1 MLNYGASA
9 NWAFA
14 RIGAMTGSNAESS
27 LEAFGRAMRDRRWVE
42 NVASET
48 EVAGILDRLAN
59 GLNEGGIGIGILN
72 AYAPGAGVQELTAVC
87 QLAAAHDVP
96 TFTHVAYMSRIDPES
111 AAEAYIRLIGYA
123 GATGAHMHICHFNSS
138 SKTDIERCAVLVA
151 KAQAQGLPIT
161 VEAYP
166 YGTGSTVLA
175 AAFFSDPEFEARNG
189 TGYDSVQRVTDGR
202 RFRDREELLAA
213 QAEEPSTLVLW
224 HILDIENNAHH
235 RDLLDM
241 SVLYPGGAIASDAMP
256 WTLSDGSVYTGDA
269 WPLPE
274 DATSHPRS
282 AGCFTR
288 FIREWV
294 RERQAVSLLEGVR
307 KCALIPAEILAAST
321 PAMRAKGRLQP
332 GADADMV
339 VFDFDTLTDRA
350 TFSAMNRP
358 SEGVRHLLVS
368 GQPLITDGVLDV
380 AARPGRPVRRPVAGG
395 LSMPVPIL
403 LVAGFLGAGKTTVV
417 NHLLAHAEGRRIAA
431 VVNDF
436 GAINID
442 AELIAGAGDGVVSL
456 SNGCICCSLEG
467 DLLRTLAALLRRD
480 PRPEGIVIE
489 TSGVADPADIVRN
502 LMDPVIWREAPLET
516 VLCVVD
522 ATTPAAMLDDP
533 LLRSQLRA
541 ADVVALSKVDLAD
554 AADQRAGARCRP
566 GGASGGGG
574 GRCAAWRGAR
584 GAAVSRGPGSCAGAA
599 RAGAAAA
606 GGRSV
611 RDAELDV
618 GTAGVA
624 APAAAGDR
632 PAGAEAGAGEGAVR
646 DGGAARAADGVSV
659 RRRAGD
665 AGAGRDAGGRNAAG
679 TDRVHCRDRRSVAR
693 RDRQDH
699 GRMHRSRGY
708 VKQRV
713 FAANTWFPIRF

>member
-1 MLNYGASA
+1 MVGLVISGGRVVDPASGMDAIGDVVVLDGQISAVGTGLGSAERVIDATGLVVAPGFIDLHAHGQSIPADRMQAFDGVTTTLDLEAGILPVASWYRRQAVRGRVLNYGAAA

-27 LEAFGRAMRDRRWVE
+27 LEAFGNAMRDRRWIE
-42 NVASET
+42 NVASDT

-138 SKTDIERCAVLVA
+138 SKTDVERCAALVK

-202 RFRDREELLAA
+202 RFHDREELLAA

-224 HILDIENNAHH
+224 HILDIENNPHH
-235 RDLLDM
+235 RDLLDI

-269 WPLPE
+269 WPLPQ

-294 RERQAVSLLEGVR
+294 REREALSLLEGVR
-307 KCALIPAEILAAST
+307 KCALIPAEILSHST

-332 GADADMV
+332 GADADIV

-358 SEGVRHLLVS
+358 SEGVRHLVVS

-380 AARPGRPVRRPVAGG
+380 AARPGRPVRRPV
-395 LSMPVPIL
+395 VE
-403 LVAGFLGAGKTTVV
+403 V
-417 NHLLAHAEGRRIAA
+417 
-431 VVNDF
+431 
-436 GAINID
+436 
-442 AELIAGAGDGVVSL
+442 
-456 SNGCICCSLEG
+456 
-467 DLLRTLAALLRRD
+467 
-480 PRPEGIVIE
+480 
-489 TSGVADPADIVRN
+489 
-502 LMDPVIWREAPLET
+502 
-516 VLCVVD
+516 
-522 ATTPAAMLDDP
+522 
-533 LLRSQLRA
+533 
-541 ADVVALSKVDLAD
+541 
-554 AADQRAGARCRP
+554 
-566 GGASGGGG
+566 
-574 GRCAAWRGAR
+574 
-584 GAAVSRGPGSCAGAA
+584 
-599 RAGAAAA
+599 
-606 GGRSV
+606 
-611 RDAELDV
+611 
-618 GTAGVA
+618 
-624 APAAAGDR
+624 
-632 PAGAEAGAGEGAVR
+632 
-646 DGGAARAADGVSV
+646 
-659 RRRAGD
+659 
-665 AGAGRDAGGRNAAG
+665 
-679 TDRVHCRDRRSVAR
+679 
-693 RDRQDH
+693 
-699 GRMHRSRGY
+699 
-708 VKQRV
+708 
-713 FAANTWFPIRF
+713 

>member
-1 MLNYGASA
+1 MAGMVISGGRVVDPASGMDAVGDVAVVDGRIAAVGTGLGGAERVIDATGLVVAPGFIDLHAHGQSIPADRMQAFDGVTTTLDLEAGVMPVAAWYRHQAAQGRVLNYGAST

-14 RIGAMTGSNAESS
+14 RIGAMTGSNEESS

-72 AYAPGAGVQELTAVC
+72 AYAPGAGVQELAAVC
-87 QLAAAHDVP
+87 QLAAAHGVP

-138 SKTDIERCAVLVA
+138 SKTDIERCVRLVA

-213 QAEEPSTLVLW
+213 QAEEPATLVLW

-256 WTLSDGSVYTGDA
+256 WTRSDGSIYTGDA

-332 GADADMV
+332 GADADVV
-339 VFDFDTLTDRA
+339 VFDFSALTDRA
-350 TFSAMNRP
+350 EFSAMNRP
-358 SEGVRHLLVS
+358 AEGVRHLLVS
-368 GQPLITDGVLDV
+368 GRPVITDGVLDL
-380 AARPGRPVRRPVAGG
+380 AARPGQPVRRPVA
-395 LSMPVPIL
+395 
-403 LVAGFLGAGKTTVV
+403 
-417 NHLLAHAEGRRIAA
+417 
-431 VVNDF
+431 
-436 GAINID
+436 
-442 AELIAGAGDGVVSL
+442 
-456 SNGCICCSLEG
+456 
-467 DLLRTLAALLRRD
+467 
-480 PRPEGIVIE
+480 
-489 TSGVADPADIVRN
+489 
-502 LMDPVIWREAPLET
+502 
-516 VLCVVD
+516 
-522 ATTPAAMLDDP
+522 
-533 LLRSQLRA
+533 
-541 ADVVALSKVDLAD
+541 
-554 AADQRAGARCRP
+554 
-566 GGASGGGG
+566 
-574 GRCAAWRGAR
+574 
-584 GAAVSRGPGSCAGAA
+584 
-599 RAGAAAA
+599 
-606 GGRSV
+606 
-611 RDAELDV
+611 
-618 GTAGVA
+618 
-624 APAAAGDR
+624 
-632 PAGAEAGAGEGAVR
+632 
-646 DGGAARAADGVSV
+646 DGG
-659 RRRAGD
+659 
-665 AGAGRDAGGRNAAG
+665 
-679 TDRVHCRDRRSVAR
+679 
-693 RDRQDH
+693 
-699 GRMHRSRGY
+699 
-708 VKQRV
+708 
-713 FAANTWFPIRF
+713 